1 MRCMNAKK
9 KLRIEFR
16 YFDRK
21 TCSRCR
27 ATDKNVEKTV
37 QELRK
42 ALHESGVSVIFK
54 ATKLPARKLAQSNSI
69 LINGE
74 DMEKLVGGKNS
85 MRSSACFGCSRLVK
99 DSCACRSYAYRGK
112 RYRYVPK
119 AMIREAIRIA
129 TGKQA
134 RRPH

>member
-1 MRCMNAKK
+1 MTK
-9 KLRIEFR
+9 KLHIEFR

-21 TCSRCR
+21 TCSRCK

-42 ALHESGVSVIFK
+42 ALQESGVSVIFK
-54 ATKLPARKLAQSNSI
+54 ATKLPAKKLAQSNSI

-74 DMEKLVGGKNS
+74 DIENLVGKKS
-85 MRSSACFGCSRLVK
+85 MRSTACFGCSKLVRG
-99 DSCACRSYAYRGK
+99 SCVCRAYTYRGK

-119 AMIREAIRIA
+119 AMIREAIRRA
-129 TGKQA
+129 T
-134 RRPH
+134 